1 MVSPNKLP
9 IVKSAAQHACLQR
22 FSRSRVPNKLPIVK
36 SAARHA
42 CLQGFSRS
50 GVPSKLPIAKKCG
63 GGEVRFVRMRQ
74 RAVEIFQHAF
84 CVGVF
89 RVLLQLRGKAGAH
102 AAGHPALPRGEYQ
115 LSQHVGDRCV
125 YTFCMCPGGQVVASA
140 SETGHV
146 VTNGMSYHARDGKNA
161 NAAVVV
167 SVGAEDF
174 AGDPRRAIAFHVPV
188 GTKKVK
194 GE

>member
-1 MVSPNKLP
+1 MVS
-9 IVKSAAQHACLQR
+9 
-22 FSRSRVPNKLPIVK
+22 PNKLPIVK

-42 CLQGFSRS
+42 CLQRFSRS

-102 AAGHPALPRGEYQ
+102 AAGHPALTIQPPR
-115 LSQHVGDRCV
+115 
-125 YTFCMCPGGQVVASA
+125 YTA
-140 SETGHV
+140 SEGSSFFTF
-146 VTNGMSYHARDGKNA
+146 SSSILK
-161 NAAVVV
+161 
-167 SVGAEDF
+167 
-174 AGDPRRAIAFHVPV
+174 
-188 GTKKVK
+188 
-194 GE
+194 

>member
-9 IVKSAAQHACLQR
+9 IVKSAARHACLQR
-22 FSRSRVPNKLPIVK
+22 FSRSGLPNKLSTVKSAARHACLQRFSRSGLPNKLPIVK

-50 GVPSKLPIAKKCG
+50 GVPSKLPIAKKYG

-102 AAGHPALPRGEYQ
+102 AAGIRP
-115 LSQHVGDRCV
+115 
-125 YTFCMCPGGQVVASA
+125 
-140 SETGHV
+140 
-146 VTNGMSYHARDGKNA
+146 
-161 NAAVVV
+161 
-167 SVGAEDF
+167 
-174 AGDPRRAIAFHVPV
+174 
-188 GTKKVK
+188 
-194 GE
+194 